1 VEVAGTEEILDNRT
15 IHQPD
20 SRPPLPPNG
29 SARPRILAKNSTTWE
44 IGDAGRRRLETCT
57 LSFRSGSPSTRKEA
71 VQAEVPVDWGRRKEK
86 NIHSTFSVSSPVR
99 LLRQTRNFYPHCQLL
114 EYHAPAE
121 TYQHYQLLSY
131 HAPGESCR
139 YRTATWRSNGEDDD
153 TDDWEHAQQQGF
165 TNGRDYDADIYQ
177 DGKWARY
184 GANPYLNCF
193 AIPITGVVLCVR
205 ELIHG
210 TCPVRQS

>member
-139 YRTATWRSNGEDDD
+139 HLTATWRSNGEDDD

-184 GANPYLNCF
+184 GANP
-193 AIPITGVVLCVR
+193 ISIVLPSLLRGSSYV
-205 ELIHG
+205 
-210 TCPVRQS
+210 